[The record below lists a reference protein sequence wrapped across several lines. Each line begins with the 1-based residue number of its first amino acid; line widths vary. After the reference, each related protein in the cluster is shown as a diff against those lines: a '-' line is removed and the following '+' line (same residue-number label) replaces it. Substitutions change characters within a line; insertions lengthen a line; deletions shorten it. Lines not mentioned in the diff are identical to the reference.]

1 MIVAVLTVELAIFE
15 AQSLKDKRRVVSGL
29 KQRLR
34 NRFNVSV
41 AEVGYADAPKRCRL
55 GVAMVSSGAGGGSG
69 VVHSQLDKVVEM
81 VRRTG
86 GLSLL
91 EYDRKLL

>member
-1 MIVAVLTVELAIFE
+1 MIIGVLTIEMAIFE
-15 AQSLKDKRRVVSGL
+15 AQSLKDKRRVIASL

-41 AEVGYADAPKRCRL
+41 AEVAYVNTPKRCRL
-55 GVAMVSSGAGGGSG
+55 GVAMVSSESRAL
-69 VVHSQLDKVVEM
+69 HSQLDRIVDM

-86 GLSLL
+86 GVSLL
-91 EYDRKLL
+91 DYERELL

>member
-1 MIVAVLTVELAIFE
+1 MIVGVLTVDLMIFD
-15 AQSLKDKRRVVSGL
+15 AQTLKDKRRVISSL

-41 AEVGYADAPKRCRL
+41 VEVAYGDAPKRCRL
-55 GVAMVSSGAGGGSG
+55 GVAMVSQESR
-69 VVHSQLDKVVEM
+69 VVHSQLDKVVEV

-91 EYDRKLL
+91 EYHRELL

>member
-1 MIVAVLTVELAIFE
+1 MTVGLLTVEFAVFD
-15 AQSLKDKRRVVSGL
+15 AQTLKDKRRVVKSV

-41 AEVGYADAPKRCRL
+41 AEVGFHDMPKRCRL
-55 GVAMVSSGAGGGSG
+55 ALVMVSQEARTL
-69 VVHSQLDKVVEM
+69 HSQLDQM
-81 VRRTG
+81 VDLIRRVD

-91 EYDRKLL
+91 DYQREML

>member
-1 MIVAVLTVELAIFE
+1 MIVGVLTVELAIFD
-15 AQSLKDKRRVVSGL
+15 ARSLKDKRRVIQGL
-29 KQRLR
+29 KQKLR

-41 AEVGYADAPKRCRL
+41 AEVGFMDTPKRCRL
-55 GVAMVSSGAGGGSG
+55 GVSIVSQESRAI
-69 VVHSQLDKVVEM
+69 HSQLDKVVDL

-91 EYDRKLL
+91 EYKRELL

>member
-1 MIVAVLTVELAIFE
+1 MIVAVLTVELAIFD
-15 AQSLKDKRRVVSGL
+15 AQSLKDKRRVMSSL

-41 AEVGYADAPKRCRL
+41 AEVGYTDTPKRCRL
-55 GVAMVSSGAGGGSG
+55 GVAMVSSSTGGGSG
-69 VVHSQLDKVVEM
+69 AVHSQLDKLVEA

-91 EYDRKLL
+91 DYKRELL